1 MFDFLPDITQLH
13 FIRPWAWLLLLPII
27 ILWWLYR
34 TKGQQASGWAKLIDQ
49 HLLGWMMPNSQLGKS
64 IKWQKNLLL
73 ILWILLVI
81 ALSGPSWN
89 KLPQPVF
96 SNLASR
102 VIVLDLS
109 TSMDA
114 QDVKPS
120 RLARAKFKLTDILKN
135 IQDGQT
141 GFVVYAGDGFILSPL
156 TSDTDTIDNMVD
168 VLSTNLMPLVG
179 SIPSKG
185 IEKAIELLDNGA
197 AGEGDIIWITDGAKE
212 QELDKISSLIS
223 KAPYELNILAI
234 GTAEGA
240 PIPMS
245 NGSGFVKD
253 TNGNIVIPKLN
264 YNELANFADDI
275 GATLTPMTAGNQDIE
290 LLLQRQALS
299 LEEKLEKQDIMAD
312 SWEDAGFWLLFLA
325 LPILLLGFKHRSMF
339 AVVFVI
345 AFGVVASPQATANPL
360 EKIFLNKDQQ
370 AKKLLNE
377 EQYNEA
383 FKTFEDPQW
392 KAVAAYRNGDYKAA
406 EDYFADVQ
414 RISPADQA
422 YNKAN
427 AQALAG
433 DLEAAIKS
441 YNQALEINPN
451 HQDALHNKKIVEDLI
466 KQQQQEQEQNQQQD
480 ESSESEQEQNDQQ
493 QEQQQDDNS
502 QSDETSDQQ
511 QESGE
516 QQQQKPELTEQ
527 ELQQQFKEEE
537 KDQELEQWLKRL
549 PDDPG
554 GLLRRKMYQEYRKR
568 GHKQHVDETW

>member
-1 MFDFLPDITQLH
+1 MFDFLPEITQLH
-13 FIRPWAWLLLLPII
+13 FIRPWAWLLLIPVIL
-27 ILWWLYR
+27 LWWLYR

-73 ILWILLVI
+73 TMWVLLVI
-81 ALSGPSWN
+81 ALSGPSWK

-109 TSMDA
+109 ASMDA

-120 RLARAKFKLTDILKN
+120 RLARAKFKLTDILKA
-135 IQDGQT
+135 IKDGQT

-156 TSDTDTIDNMVD
+156 TSDTDTIDNMVE

-179 SIPSKG
+179 SKPDKG

-197 AGEGDIIWITDGAKE
+197 AGEGDIIWITDGGDE
-212 QELDKISSLIS
+212 EELSQIKSLLS
-223 KAPYELNILAI
+223 KTSYDLNILAI

-240 PIPMS
+240 PIPVS

-253 TNGNIVIPKLN
+253 SKGNIVIPKLN

-290 LLLQRQALS
+290 LLLQRPQLTVD
-299 LEEKLEKQDIMAD
+299 ERLEKQDIMAD
-312 SWEDAGFWLLFLA
+312 SWEDAGFWLLFLV

-345 AFGVVASPQATANPL
+345 GLSSFTSSQAEANPL
-360 EKIFLNKDQQ
+360 ENLFLNKDQQ

-377 EQYNEA
+377 EQYEEA
-383 FKTFEDPQW
+383 YKTFEDPEW

-406 EDYFADVQ
+406 ENSFDNGQ
-414 RISPADQA
+414 QLSPADQL

-433 DLEAAIKS
+433 ELEASVAS
-441 YNQALEINPN
+441 YEEALQLNPD
-451 HQDALHNKKIVEDLI
+451 HQDASYNKKIIEDLL
-466 KQQQQEQEQNQQQD
+466 KQQQQEQQQNQQQD
-480 ESSESEQEQNDQQ
+480 ESQSEQEHNDQQ
-493 QEQQQDDNS
+493 QEQQQQDQDS
-502 QSDETSDQQ
+502 QSDESSEQQ
-511 QESGE
+511 QQPSE
-516 QQQQKPELTEQ
+516 QQQQKPELTEE

-554 GLLRRKMYQEYRKR
+554 GLLRRKMYQEYRER

>member
-1 MFDFLPDITQLH
+1 MFDFLPEITQLH
-13 FIRPWAWLLLLPII
+13 FIRPWAWLLLIPVIL
-27 ILWWLYR
+27 LWWLYR
-34 TKGQQASGWAKLIDQ
+34 TKGQQASGWAKLIDK

-73 ILWILLVI
+73 TMWILLVI
-81 ALSGPSWN
+81 ALSGPSWK

-109 TSMDA
+109 SSMDS

-135 IQDGQT
+135 IKDGQT

-156 TSDTDTIDNMVD
+156 TSDTDTIDNMVE

-179 SIPSKG
+179 SKPDKG

-197 AGEGDIIWITDGAKE
+197 TGEGDIIWITDGGDEEELSRIKE
-212 QELDKISSLIS
+212 LIS
-223 KAPYELNILAI
+223 KTSYDLNILAI

-253 TNGNIVIPKLN
+253 NKGNIVIPKLN

-275 GATLTPMTAGNQDIE
+275 GATLTPMTAGNEDIE
-290 LLLQRQALS
+290 LLLQRPQLTVD
-299 LEEKLEKQDIMAD
+299 ERLEKQDIMAD
-312 SWEDAGFWLLFLA
+312 SWEDAGFWLLFLV

-339 AVVFVI
+339 AILLVI
-345 AFGVVASPQATANPL
+345 SVGSFTSTQAQANPL
-360 EKIFLNKDQQ
+360 ESLFLNKDQQ

-377 EQYNEA
+377 EQYQEA
-383 FKTFEDPQW
+383 YKTFEDPEW
-392 KAVAAYRNGDYKAA
+392 KAVAAYRNGDYQAA
-406 EDYFADVQ
+406 ESNFDNGQ
-414 RISPADQA
+414 QLSPADKF

-433 DLEAAIKS
+433 ELEGAVSS
-441 YNQALEINPN
+441 YKEALQLNPD
-451 HQDALHNKKIVEDLI
+451 HQDALYNKKIVEDLL
-466 KQQQQEQEQNQQQD
+466 KQQQQEQQQNQQQD
-480 ESSESEQEQNDQQ
+480 ESQSEQQKNDQQ
-493 QEQQQDDNS
+493 QEQQQQDQNS
-502 QSDETSDQQ
+502 QSDESSEQQ
-511 QESGE
+511 QQPSE
-516 QQQQKPELTEQ
+516 QQQQKPELTEE

-554 GLLRRKMYQEYRKR
+554 GLLRRKMYQEYRER

>member
-1 MFDFLPDITQLH
+1 MFDFLPEISQLH
-13 FIRPWAWLLLLPII
+13 FIRPWAWLLLIPVIL
-27 ILWWLYR
+27 LWWLYR

-73 ILWILLVI
+73 TMWVLLVI
-81 ALSGPSWN
+81 ALSGPSWK

-109 TSMDA
+109 ASMDA

-120 RLARAKFKLTDILKN
+120 RLARAKFKLTDILKA
-135 IQDGQT
+135 IKDGQT

-156 TSDTDTIDNMVD
+156 TSDTDTIDNMVE

-179 SIPSKG
+179 SKPDKG

-197 AGEGDIIWITDGAKE
+197 AGEGDIIWITDGGDE
-212 QELDKISSLIS
+212 EELSQIKSLLS
-223 KAPYELNILAI
+223 KTSYDLNILAI

-240 PIPMS
+240 PIPVS

-253 TNGNIVIPKLN
+253 SKGNIVIPKLN

-290 LLLQRQALS
+290 LLLQRPQLTVD
-299 LEEKLEKQDIMAD
+299 ERLEKQDIMAD
-312 SWEDAGFWLLFLA
+312 SWEDAGFWLLFLV

-339 AVVFVI
+339 AVVLVI
-345 AFGVVASPQATANPL
+345 GLGSFTSSQAEANLL
-360 EKIFLNKDQQ
+360 ENLLLNKDQQ

-377 EQYNEA
+377 EQYEEA
-383 FKTFEDPQW
+383 YKTFEDPEW

-406 EDYFADVQ
+406 ENSFDNGQ
-414 RISPADQA
+414 QLSPADQL

-433 DLEAAIKS
+433 ELEASVAS
-441 YNQALEINPN
+441 YEEALQLNPD
-451 HQDALHNKKIVEDLI
+451 HQDASYNKKIIEDLL
-466 KQQQQEQEQNQQQD
+466 KQQQQEQQQNQQQD
-480 ESSESEQEQNDQQ
+480 ESQSEQEQNDQQ
-493 QEQQQDDNS
+493 QEQQQQAQDS
-502 QSDETSDQQ
+502 QSDESSEQQ
-511 QESGE
+511 QQPSE
-516 QQQQKPELTEQ
+516 QQQQKPELTEE

-554 GLLRRKMYQEYRKR
+554 GLLRRKMYQEYRER